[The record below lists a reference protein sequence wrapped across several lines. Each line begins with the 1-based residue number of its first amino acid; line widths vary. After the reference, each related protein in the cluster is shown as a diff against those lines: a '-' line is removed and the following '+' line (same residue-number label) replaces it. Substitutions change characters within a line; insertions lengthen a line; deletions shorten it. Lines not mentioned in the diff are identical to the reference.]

1 MAPDREEYAAQEAEL
16 DELYREII
24 LDHYRSPR
32 NRGALTVPSVSR
44 DGFNPLCGDDI
55 RLDLSIGDDTIEDV
69 RFQGRGCSISQS
81 SASMMTEA
89 IKGKTMAQAQELMA
103 LFTAMM
109 QGADNVD
116 LEALG
121 DLEALVGVRKFPVRV
136 KCATLVWHTLEE
148 ALKEYRASRR

>member
-136 KCATLVWHTLEE
+136 KCATLAWH
-148 ALKEYRASRR
+148 ALQDGLDRRDGAA